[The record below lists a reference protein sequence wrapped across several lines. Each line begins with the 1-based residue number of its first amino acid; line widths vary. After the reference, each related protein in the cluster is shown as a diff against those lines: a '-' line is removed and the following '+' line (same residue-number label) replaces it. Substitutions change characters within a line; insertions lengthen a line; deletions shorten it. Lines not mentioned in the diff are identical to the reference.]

1 MMTKLKK
8 IVYYKFELKDE
19 IKNKLNFY
27 KRAKEKIRNQKNKDQ
42 IEKYNICKLELNDE
56 IKNK

>member
-1 MMTKLKK
+1 
-8 IVYYKFELKDE
+8 LKDE

-27 KRAKEKIRNQKNKDQ
+27 KRAKEKIRNQKNENQ